1 MTDDM
6 KSLRLEQAARR
17 ALNLDSKGE
26 RMAGTIDADFIN
38 RRGAFTVL
46 VAALSPYY
54 KDASLELKQRIDQI
68 VNSFYFL
75 QDDISD
81 DEYFEGVE
89 RATEVL
95 NQFIREVNRQA
106 SE

>member
-1 MTDDM
+1 MKDHM
-6 KSLRLEQAARR
+6 KSLRLEHAARR
-17 ALNLDSKGE
+17 ALNLDSRGG
-26 RMAGTIDADFIN
+26 MAGTIDADFID

-54 KDASLELKQRIDQI
+54 KDASTELQQRIDQI
-68 VNSFYFL
+68 VDSFYFL

-81 DEYFEGVE
+81 EEYFEGVE
-89 RATEVL
+89 GAAEVL
-95 NQFIREVNRQA
+95 NEFIREVNRQA